1 MNQTRGNAAA
11 YCMTVTGRAGYHQR
25 SVRGKIMKKDMIAA
39 HRYSSNH
46 RESLLA
52 SDVCGCFYCLSIFS
66 PSEIEDWVDARKGET
81 DINESGQT
89 ALCPRCR
96 IDSVL
101 GSASGY
107 PITRDFLQKMN
118 DYWFQ
123 RTVPPNNGVHR
134 IADKS
139 GSR

>member
-1 MNQTRGNAAA
+1 
-11 YCMTVTGRAGYHQR
+11 
-25 SVRGKIMKKDMIAA
+25 MKKDIIAA
-39 HRYSSNH
+39 HHYSSNH
-46 RESLLA
+46 RESVLD

-66 PSEIEDWVDARKGET
+66 PSEIEDWVDARKDEI

-89 ALCPRCR
+89 ALWPRCG

-123 RTVPPNNGVHR
+123 TTVPPNKGVHR
-134 IADKS
+134 IANKS